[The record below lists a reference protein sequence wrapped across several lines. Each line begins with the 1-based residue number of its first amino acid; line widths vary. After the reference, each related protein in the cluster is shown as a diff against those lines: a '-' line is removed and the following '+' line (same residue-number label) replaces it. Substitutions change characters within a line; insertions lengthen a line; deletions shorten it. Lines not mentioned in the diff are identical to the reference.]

1 MIKRVNDDIFE
12 TIDAKNLELSLEI
25 QSSTN
30 RIYQGCPEAGG
41 PSPLETPLTFISNYL
56 ILLSLHESVCD

>member
-12 TIDAKNLELSLEI
+12 TTDAKNLELSLEI
-25 QSSTN
+25 QS
-30 RIYQGCPEAGG
+30 IYQGCPEAGG